1 MEVPRSCIVNT
12 AFSHRVKKVSDMRF
26 LLAAIISFCC
36 LASGSALAQARGQ

>member
-1 MEVPRSCIVNT
+1 
-12 AFSHRVKKVSDMRF
+12 MRF